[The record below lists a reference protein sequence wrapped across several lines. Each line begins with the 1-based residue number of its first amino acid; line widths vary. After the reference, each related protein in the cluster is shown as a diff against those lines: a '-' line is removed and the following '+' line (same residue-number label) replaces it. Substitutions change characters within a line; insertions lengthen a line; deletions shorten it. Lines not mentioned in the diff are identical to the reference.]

1 MGQQGVAGMT
11 PVQCL
16 ENLQQ
21 VHADYLQDGDRE
33 RHRARASEGIRQY
46 ANAVQVEKDLEDLL

>member
-1 MGQQGVAGMT
+1 MT